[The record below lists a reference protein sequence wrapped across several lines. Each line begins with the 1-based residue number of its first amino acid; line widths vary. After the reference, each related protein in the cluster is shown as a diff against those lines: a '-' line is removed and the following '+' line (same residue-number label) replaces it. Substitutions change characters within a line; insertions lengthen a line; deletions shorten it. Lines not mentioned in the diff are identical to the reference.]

1 MLFWRK
7 IFARFCTDIAPVLA
21 KKIIPETSLVLFFK
35 QSSGWC
41 PFF

>member
-21 KKIIPETSLVLFFK
+21 KKSYPKHLWYFFFK
-35 QSSGWC
+35 QSSGW
-41 PFF
+41 